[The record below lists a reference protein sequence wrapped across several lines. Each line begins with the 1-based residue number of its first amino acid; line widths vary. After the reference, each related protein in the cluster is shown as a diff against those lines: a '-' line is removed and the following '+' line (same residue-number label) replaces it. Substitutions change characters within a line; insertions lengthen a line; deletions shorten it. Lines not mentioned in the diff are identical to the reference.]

1 MVGSRDA
8 LASKNRNSIE
18 RIQKAAVKL
27 ILKDRYTNYEDGLK
41 FLNIDKLE
49 ERRRKHSLSFAKKCL
64 RNEKVTNLL
73 PVNIKNTKNTRNH
86 EKYKVNF
93 AKTERYKTSTIPSLQ
108 RMLNEQEKELK
119 DLCTSELCYTPVFP
133 ITEKL

>member
-1 MVGSRDA
+1 MQTREWGCSMQHLNTLLKYQTWRPF
-8 LASKNRNSIE
+8 
-18 RIQKAAVKL
+18 
-27 ILKDRYTNYEDGLK
+27 ILLLLGVNWT
-41 FLNIDKLE
+41 LE